1 MTKHL
6 ADHHSGTSATRLAQ
20 FIRIARRQT
29 ANHWQRLWQAQA
41 DQTTGNRRVVEFVRI
56 ARQQR
61 D

>member
-6 ADHHSGTSATRLAQ
+6 ADHHNGISATRLAQ
-20 FIRIARRQT
+20 FIRIARSQT
-29 ANHWQRLWQAQA
+29 QNHWERLWQGQSE
-41 DQTTGNRRVVEFVRI
+41 QTTNNRRVVEFVRI